1 MFANNWKLAIAAT
14 LVFPI
19 QAFAQAQTDQ
29 QSYCSYVM
37 EQAQAQRD
45 LLRTP
50 SAVAAFTQP
59 ETGLPTQV
67 VAGASLGL
75 AGVRKAGLTIDAA
88 RKECELY
95 KSTTAAQQ
103 AVQYA
108 IPSLEREALRNRLA
122 LIEDA
127 LKSLDALMVKTS
139 KMVEAQNAT
148 RAMVFSLQ
156 STRIKL
162 ETDRADT
169 QSKITAIYTPPSL
182 SEEPLKDLV
191 AKKERSE
198 TGEQRALDKL
208 SRQNNWDVALVVG
221 AHQQVNP
228 IAQATQPYG
237 EVSVTYNFASRAIN
251 RHLDRAVKAHDEWK
265 KAQESDVVRSMEV
278 LQQQMVESISVQE
291 ERLKSVQ
298 EESGQIQKN
307 LDLVAQPDTSA
318 AVDFY
323 NQLTAA
329 RLLLQV
335 EAGDATFRIDRQR
348 EYLARNY

>member
-127 LKSLDALMVKTS
+127 HL
-139 KMVEAQNAT
+139 N
-148 RAMVFSLQ
+148 
-156 STRIKL
+156 
-162 ETDRADT
+162 
-169 QSKITAIYTPPSL
+169 
-182 SEEPLKDLV
+182 
-191 AKKERSE
+191 
-198 TGEQRALDKL
+198 TGL
-208 SRQNNWDVALVVG
+208 
-221 AHQQVNP
+221 
-228 IAQATQPYG
+228 I
-237 EVSVTYNFASRAIN
+237 SRA
-251 RHLDRAVKAHDEWK
+251 A
-265 KAQESDVVRSMEV
+265 
-278 LQQQMVESISVQE
+278 
-291 ERLKSVQ
+291 
-298 EESGQIQKN
+298 
-307 LDLVAQPDTSA
+307 
-318 AVDFY
+318 
-323 NQLTAA
+323 
-329 RLLLQV
+329 
-335 EAGDATFRIDRQR
+335 
-348 EYLARNY
+348 